1 MLGVSYYQQKEDE
14 HLSSYSVELW
24 CKNKRKRNIRYSF
37 KYFSPG
43 VKKTDNITRDAYCF
57 PCHQY
62 SPCSLQKSLPCFHS
76 IRSWTQT
83 SREGLLGYSTA
94 VQVQIIL
101 FHLHRKH
108 LSSFVGDLTNNGDYD
123 VAMINTVFRRISFLW

>member
-1 MLGVSYYQQKEDE
+1 M
-14 HLSSYSVELW
+14 
-24 CKNKRKRNIRYSF
+24 
-37 KYFSPG
+37 
-43 VKKTDNITRDAYCF
+43 TTRDTYCF

-62 SPCSLQKSLPCFHS
+62 YPCSLQKCFPCFHS

-108 LSSFVGDLTNNGDYD
+108 LSSFVGDLTNNGDND
-123 VAMINTVFRRISFLW
+123 VAMINIIFRGISFL